1 MKKIF
6 LYISIVASLIGCN
19 NDLETEG
26 LSRITYYPTFE
37 LTGGNLMLYKVG
49 DPYTEPGIKVTEG
62 GNDIPFT
69 TTGTVDTSVPGFYSI
84 SYSAVNKDGFPGT
97 ATRTVVVLED
107 NLPELDLEGSWT
119 SNTNAF
125 SGASIGQTLTIT
137 KLADG
142 VYSATDSY
150 AHPDVEVPIRFF
162 INADGTAT
170 LEEIPNS
177 AFGVPLTGKIT
188 FDVSAG
194 ELVEYPDGTKA
205 ASPVA
210 ADMVIAVL
218 LVDEPN
224 TYRLKTW
231 LKD

>member
-6 LYISIVASLIGCN
+6 IYISIVASLIGCN

-37 LTGGNLMLYKVG
+37 LTGGDFMLYTVG
-49 DPYTEPGIKVTEG
+49 EPYTEPGIKVTEEG
-62 GNDIPFT
+62 TDIPFT
-69 TTGTVDTSVPGFYSI
+69 TTGSVDTSKPGFYQI

-97 ATRTVVVLED
+97 ATRTVVVLEE
-107 NLPELDLEGSWT
+107 NLPELDIEGAWT

-137 KLADG
+137 KVADG
-142 VYSATDSY
+142 VYAATDSY
-150 AHPDVEVPIRFF
+150 AHPDVEVPIRFL

-177 AFGVPLTGKIT
+177 AFGVPMTGKIT
-188 FDVSAG
+188 FNVAAG
-194 ELVEYPDGTKA
+194 QSVKYPDGTTGV
-205 ASPVA
+205 SPVA

>member
-6 LYISIVASLIGCN
+6 IYISIVASLIGCN

-37 LTGGNLMLYKVG
+37 LTGGNLVLVNVG
-49 DPYTEPGIKVTEG
+49 DNYSEPGIKVTEG
-62 GNDIPFT
+62 GTSIDFT
-69 TTGTVDTSVPGFYSI
+69 TTGSVDTSVPGFYPVT
-84 SYSAVNKDGFPGT
+84 YSAINKDGFPGT
-97 ATRTVVVLED
+97 ATRTVVVLQE

-137 KLADG
+137 KIADG
-142 VYSATDSY
+142 VYTATDSY
-150 AHPDVEVPIRFF
+150 AHPDVEIPVRFL

-170 LEEIPNS
+170 MEEIPNS
-177 AFGVPLTGKIT
+177 PFGTPYIGKFT
-188 FDVSAG
+188 FDVAQG
-194 ELVEYPDGTKA
+194 EQVEYPDGTKA

-210 ADMVIAVL
+210 ADMVMALI